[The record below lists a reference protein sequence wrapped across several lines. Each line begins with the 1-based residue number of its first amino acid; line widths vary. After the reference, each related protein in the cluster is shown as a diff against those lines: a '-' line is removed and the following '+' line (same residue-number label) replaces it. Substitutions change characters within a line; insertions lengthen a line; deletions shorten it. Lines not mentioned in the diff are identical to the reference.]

1 MIFSINM
8 ITILMMSAKLAT
20 LGFLKKKL
28 FWNKAYDAMI
38 SVYDVNNKKFGNSSP
53 SMTEV
58 IVTSIYK
65 DLTRKTTFLWGGLG
79 SSSIICD
86 WH

>member
-20 LGFLKKKL
+20 LGFLKIKL
-28 FWNKAYDAMI
+28 FSNKAYDAI
-38 SVYDVNNKKFGNSSP
+38 IFVYDVNTKKFGNSSP
-53 SMTEV
+53 SMREV

-65 DLTRKTTFLWGGLG
+65 DLARKTTFLRGGLG

>member
-1 MIFSINM
+1 
-8 ITILMMSAKLAT
+8 
-20 LGFLKKKL
+20 
-28 FWNKAYDAMI
+28 MI

>member
-1 MIFSINM
+1 
-8 ITILMMSAKLAT
+8 MSAKLAT
-20 LGFLKKKL
+20 LGFLKIKL
-28 FWNKAYDAMI
+28 FWNKAYDAI
-38 SVYDVNNKKFGNSSP
+38 IFVYDVNTKKFGNSSP
-53 SMTEV
+53 SMREV

-65 DLTRKTTFLWGGLG
+65 DLARKTTFLRGGLG

>member
-20 LGFLKKKL
+20 LGSLKIKL
-28 FWNKAYDAMI
+28 FWNKAYDAII
-38 SVYDVNNKKFGNSSP
+38 SVYDVNTKKFGNSSP
-53 SMTEV
+53 SMREV

-65 DLTRKTTFLWGGLG
+65 DLARKTTFLRGGLG

-86 WH
+86 CH